1 MRCTM
6 QALLILTISTPVA
19 LSQEAPI
26 TGVPIEGSPVEVSPV
41 APAHT
46 ALHPAYEAPQFYPLS
61 CETPISQVAS
71 LLSCNDNCK
80 DFWSG
85 YAAER
90 AAIASKLCR
99 DCSHGVAHKSCLKC
113 NVGGLGHSAPAGCTP
128 VGCDAS
134 PASGHTDTLAKNRYR
149 SSWSSLH
156 SVPAQ
161 PGLNSDVMVAQRTRP
176 SQAAPAEETT
186 TMSLVVSKNSDVA
199 TTQTARPV
207 VSPYLK
213 NREEKADSIPTAAK
227 QPGTRSTGS
236 VYFQATLPPSSG
248 GWAR

>member
-6 QALLILTISTPVA
+6 RALLILTIFASEA
-19 LSQEAPI
+19 ISQEAPI
-26 TGVPIEGSPVEVSPV
+26 TGVPIGGAPVGVSPV

-46 ALHPAYEAPQFYPLS
+46 AQHPTYEAPQFYPLG

-71 LLSCNDNCK
+71 FLSCNDNCK

-99 DCSHGVAHKSCLKC
+99 DCSHGSAYKSCLTC
-113 NVGGLGHSAPAGCTP
+113 CAGGLGHSAPPGCNP

-134 PASGHTDTLAKNRYR
+134 PVSGHTNTLAKNHYR

-161 PGLNSDVMVAQRTRP
+161 PGLDSDVMVARRTRP
-176 SQAAPAEETT
+176 SQAALAKETT
-186 TMSLVVSKNSDVA
+186 TMSLVVSKNSYTA
-199 TTQTARPV
+199 ATQTAGPV
-207 VSPYLK
+207 VSPYPR
-213 NREEKADSIPTAAK
+213 NRMEKADSIPTAAR
-227 QPGTRSTGS
+227 QPATRSKGS
-236 VYFQATLPPSSG
+236 VHLQATLPPSSG
-248 GWAR
+248 SWAR